1 MDRLGSLIFL
11 ESNCSE
17 LRTNFTD
24 FCRLAKTKIGNKKT
38 QGAKTHISYPLILT
52 ILRKNKSM
60 QKALLLLSAGIMAFS
75 SCDSKKENTQ
85 TATSS
90 ELTKV
95 SVINLNPSEFQQKS
109 TSGIVIDVRTA
120 EEIAEGKIAGALELD
135 YFLPSFQSQVEK
147 LSKDEEIYIYCAVGA
162 RSREAAEMLIQQG
175 FTKVY
180 HLSGGIQAWA
190 QKGLPIVQE

>member
-24 FCRLAKTKIGNKKT
+24 ICRLTTIKIGNKKT
-38 QGAKTHISYPLILT
+38 QGAKTHISYPLILP

-60 QKALLLLSAGIMAFS
+60 QKALLLLTASIMAFS

-95 SVINLNPSEFQQKS
+95 NVINLSASEFQEKS
-109 TSGIVIDVRTA
+109 TNGTIIDVRTS
-120 EEIAEGKIAGALELD
+120 EEIAEGKIEGSLELD
-135 YFLPSFQSQVEK
+135 YFLPTFQSKVDE
-147 LSKDEEIYIYCAVGA
+147 LPKDEEIFIYCAVGA
-162 RSREAAEMLIQQG
+162 RSKEAAEMLIQQG

>member
-11 ESNCSE
+11 ESTCSE

-24 FCRLAKTKIGNKKT
+24 FCRLAKPKIGNKKT
-38 QGAKTHISYPLILT
+38 QGAKTHISYPLILP

-75 SCDSKKENTQ
+75 SCESKRENTEAASSSQ
-85 TATSS
+85 SATATV
-90 ELTKV
+90 T
-95 SVINLNPSEFQQKS
+95 NLNPSEFQQKS
-109 TSGIVIDVRTA
+109 TNGIVVDVRTA

-162 RSREAAEMLIQQG
+162 RSREAAEMLTQQG